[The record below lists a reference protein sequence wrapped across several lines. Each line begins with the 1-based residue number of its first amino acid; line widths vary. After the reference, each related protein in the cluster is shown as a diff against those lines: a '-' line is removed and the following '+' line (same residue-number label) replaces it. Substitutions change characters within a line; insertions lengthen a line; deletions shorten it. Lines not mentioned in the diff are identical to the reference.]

1 MPPMHILD
9 EKDVVELLR
18 AEVQKAG
25 TVAAWARSVSL
36 ARPDVSSAIH
46 QNRPISKSVIRAL
59 GLRTAVIDGG
69 ERVLTESDILKLLR
83 AEVAAAGSQ
92 LAWAKKSRISRP
104 QLNKVLREDRPPSAN
119 IVRALGLRFVITSD

>member
-1 MPPMHILD
+1 MRIL
-9 EKDVVELLR
+9 EERDVVELLR

-69 ERVLTESDILKLLR
+69 ERVLTEGDILKLLR
-83 AEVAAAGSQ
+83 AEVAAVESQ

>member
-1 MPPMHILD
+1 MLIL
-9 EKDVVELLR
+9 EKKDVVARLR

-25 TVAAWARSVSL
+25 TVAGWSRSVSL
-36 ARPDVSSAIH
+36 NRTDVSNAIH
-46 QNRPISKSVIRAL
+46 QNRPIAKSVIRAL

-69 ERVLTESDILKLLR
+69 ERLLTESDILKLLR